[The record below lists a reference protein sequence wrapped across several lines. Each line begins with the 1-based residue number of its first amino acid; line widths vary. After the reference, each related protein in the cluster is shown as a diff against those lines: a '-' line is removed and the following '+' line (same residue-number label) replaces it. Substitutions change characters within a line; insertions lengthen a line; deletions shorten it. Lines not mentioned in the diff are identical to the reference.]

1 MTQPMPNK
9 CPLCSGEL
17 EVTEIHCL
25 QCNVGMHGQFT
36 IAPYRN
42 LDAEQIRFL
51 ETFLRCRGVIRDMEA
66 ALGISYPTVRARL
79 DALLV
84 SLGFDGGPY
93 AEPKT
98 TAEPP
103 SAVPPAPAPM
113 TAAQKSARRKE
124 ILAAIEHG
132 TLDADAGLTALHA
145 LSDDTN

>member
-17 EVTEIHCL
+17 EVTEIRCF
-25 QCNVGMHGQFT
+25 QCDVQMHGQFT

-93 AEPKT
+93 AEPQ
-98 TAEPP
+98 PP
-103 SAVPPAPAPM
+103 VPPTPTPM
-113 TAAQKSARRKE
+113 SAAQKAARRKG
-124 ILAAIEHG
+124 ILAAIENG
-132 TLDADAGLTALHA
+132 TLDADAGLTALQA
-145 LSDDTN
+145 LSDDK

>member
-17 EVTEIHCL
+17 EVTEIHCA
-25 QCNVGMHGQFT
+25 QCDVQMHGQFA

-42 LDAEQIRFL
+42 LDVEQVRFL

-84 SLGFDGGPY
+84 SLGFDGGPF
-93 AEPKT
+93 AADAPT
-98 TAEPP
+98 PP
-103 SAVPPAPAPM
+103 PAPM
-113 TAAQKSARRKE
+113 TAAQKAARRKE
-124 ILAAIEHG
+124 ILASIENG
-132 TLDADAGLTALHA
+132 TLDANAGLTALHA
-145 LSDDTN
+145 LSEEA